1 MELRQPDYRADYLEL
16 LRVFMLGVLVLGNVG
31 PR

>member
-1 MELRQPDYRADYLEL
+1 VRQPDYRADYLEL
-16 LRVFMLGVLVLGNVG
+16 LRVFVLAVLVLGLVG